1 MQRLKFLLLSFCVL
15 TTPVMAAAQGTEVA
29 FGSEEHDSSLPV
41 EVTSERLN
49 VNQNDGTAIFTGNVV
64 VGQGEMRLWAP
75 RVLVVYLE
83 DESGI
88 ESLNATGGVTMI
100 SGEDA
105 AEGSV
110 ADYNVQTGLI
120 EMEGD
125 VLLIQGVHALT
136 GDKLFIDTDAGTAR
150 VVGRVK
156 TVLQPD
162 SKPENESE

>member
-1 MQRLKFLLLSFCVL
+1 MQRLHCLVFSICLIF
-15 TTPVMAAAQGTEVA
+15 AAEIVPAQGAQVA
-29 FGSEEHDSSLPV
+29 FGSSEHNSNLPV
-41 EVTSERLN
+41 EVTSDNLN
-49 VNQNDGTAIFTGNVV
+49 VDQNDGTAIFTGNVL

-83 DESGI
+83 DQSGI

-105 AEGSV
+105 AEGRQ

-125 VLLIQGVHALT
+125 VLLIQGVQALT
-136 GDKLFIDTDAGTAR
+136 GDKLFIDTKAGTAR
-150 VVGRVK
+150 VTGRVK
-156 TVLQPD
+156 TVLRSD
-162 SKPENESE
+162 SDRENGSE